1 MRVFCITFRKFA
13 HNIYMISEGGEFMYW
28 FYGGLAAR
36 ILLEVLRNAIH

>member
-13 HNIYMISEGGEFMYW
+13 HNITIKSEGGELMYW

-36 ILLEVLRNAIH
+36 ILLEILRNTIN